1 MSKTDAA
8 KGAVGAVPRKKIGRF
23 RWMLLGLVGVA
34 TLVAAGVRWFAVEE
48 GRPTGEA
55 AVVAR
60 TNALERSGGAGF
72 LPGTTTP
79 APPPEPTAREKAE
92 ELAPVITEAGL
103 FAFLG
108 FAIGYTA
115 RKAVKI
121 GMVLV
126 ALFFVA
132 LQGLSYAGVVSID
145 WSKGLEMLNQLVMN
159 TSGGQ
164 SFGEVLKHHVP
175 SAGALAGGYLLGFRR
190 G

>member
-1 MSKTDAA
+1 
-8 KGAVGAVPRKKIGRF
+8 V
-23 RWMLLGLVGVA
+23 
-34 TLVAAGVRWFAVEE
+34 GVRWFAVEE
-48 GRPTGEA
+48 GRPTGDEA
-55 AVVAR
+55 KQAR
-60 TNALERSGGAGF
+60 TSAMENAGGAGF
-72 LPGTTTP
+72 LPGMTP
-79 APPPEPTAREKAE
+79 PPPPEPTTREKAE

-126 ALFFVA
+126 AVFFAA
-132 LQGLSYAGVVSID
+132 LQGLSYAGVISID
-145 WSKGLEMLNQLVMN
+145 WSRGLELLNQLVMN
-159 TSGGQ
+159 TSVGQ
-164 SFGEVLKHHVP
+164 SIGEVLQHHVP

>member
-1 MSKTDAA
+1 MGRDDAA
-8 KGAVGAVPRKKIGRF
+8 RGETKPERKPIGRF
-23 RWMLLGLVGVA
+23 RWMLLGLVALITLGAVA
-34 TLVAAGVRWFAVEE
+34 VRYFAVEE
-48 GRPTGEA
+48 GRPMGEEA
-55 AVVAR
+55 KVAR
-60 TNALERSGGAGF
+60 TTALERAGGTGF

-92 ELAPVITEAGL
+92 EIAPVITEAGL

-121 GMVLV
+121 GMVLI
-126 ALFFVA
+126 AIFFVA
-132 LQGLSYAGVVSID
+132 LQGLASAGIVSVD
-145 WSKGLEMLNQLVMN
+145 WSKGLEFLNQLVMN
-159 TSGGQ
+159 TSGGKG
-164 SFGEVLKHHVP
+164 FGEVLQHHVP